1 MSKRR
6 VAITGLGLLTPCGR
20 GWQPYWQDL
29 LDSRS
34 SIRRISS
41 FQLNGFPS
49 KYAGEILDFDPAV
62 YIKQRKLL
70 KVMSRDIQFSVGA
83 SQLAI
88 EDAFLKL
95 DQIDRS
101 RFGISLGVGII
112 NNDLD
117 EIGVGIRSGLDGQGQ
132 FQMDKFGQDGI
143 RALFPLW
150 FLKYL
155 PNMPACHISIAHGLH
170 GPSNTITTSSAASTQ
185 AIGEAFLT
193 IQRGDADLMLAG
205 GADSKINAMGIS
217 RFHMLG
223 LLSQS
228 GSAAADFSY
237 CPFDKRHDGMVLGEG
252 SGLLVIEELEHARKR
267 GAKIYGEIVGYGS
280 SSDFNYDPRSI
291 EDFNGK
297 KLAMTRA
304 LHNAEMEPRE
314 IDFLMANGSGIPSED
329 IQEARAVESVF
340 QDAVQ
345 DLKITA
351 TKPITGHLVYGAGGV
366 EMAGALLALDRGI
379 IPPIAHFE
387 SPDPECDLPFV
398 KSRPQSEELDS
409 FLFNSF
415 GFGGQNASLAVRKA
429 QS

>member
-1 MSKRR
+1 MNKRR
-6 VAITGLGLLTPCGR
+6 VVITGLGLLTPSGR
-20 GWQPYWQDL
+20 GWTPYWQDL
-29 LDSRS
+29 LESRS
-34 SIRRISS
+34 RIRQISS

-49 KYAGEILDFDPAV
+49 KYAGEVLDFDPAF
-62 YIKQRKLL
+62 YITQRKLL
-70 KVMSRDIQFSVGA
+70 KVMSRDIQFSVAA

-88 EDAFLKL
+88 EDAALKL
-95 DQIDRS
+95 EETDRS
-101 RFGISLGVGII
+101 RFGIFLGVGII

-117 EIGVGIRSGLDGQGQ
+117 ELGVGIRSGLDTQGH

-228 GSAAADFSY
+228 YSADNQSY

-252 SGLLVIEELEHARKR
+252 AGLLVLEEWDHARAR
-267 GAKIYGEIVGYGS
+267 GAKIYGEIAGYGS

-291 EDFNGK
+291 EDFTGK

-304 LHNAEMEPRE
+304 LHNAGMEPGE

-340 QDAVQ
+340 AGAVG

-351 TKPITGHLVYGAGGV
+351 AKPITGHLVYGAGGV
-366 EMAGALLALDRGI
+366 EMAGALVSLVHGI

-387 SPDPECDLPFV
+387 SADPQCDLPFV
-398 KSRPQSEELDS
+398 KSRPETAEMVA

-429 QS
+429 SS

>member
-1 MSKRR
+1 MNRRR
-6 VAITGLGLLTPCGR
+6 VVITGLGLLTPSGR
-20 GWQPYWQDL
+20 GWQSYWQDFL
-29 LDSRS
+29 KSHSR
-34 SIRRISS
+34 IRQISS

-49 KYAGEILDFDPAV
+49 KYAGEISDFDPTF
-62 YIKQRKLL
+62 YIKQRKSL
-70 KVMSRDIQFSVGA
+70 KVMSRDIQLSLAA

-88 EDAFLKL
+88 EDASLQL
-95 DQIDRS
+95 EATDRN
-101 RFGISLGVGII
+101 RFGISLGLGII

-117 EIGVGIRSGLDGQGQ
+117 ELGVGIRGSLNHEGD
-132 FQMDKFGQDGI
+132 FQMNKFGQDGI
-143 RALFPLW
+143 RSLFPLW

-155 PNMPACHISIAHGLH
+155 PNMPACHISITHGLH

-205 GADSKINAMGIS
+205 GADSKINPMGIS

-223 LLSQS
+223 LLSQRNGTAIS
-228 GSAAADFSY
+228 SY
-237 CPFDKRHDGMVLGEG
+237 CPFDKRHDGIVLGEG
-252 SGLLVIEELEHARKR
+252 AGLLVLEEWSHARAR
-267 GAKIYGEIVGYGS
+267 GAKIYGEILGYGS

-291 EDFNGK
+291 EDFTGK
-297 KLAMTRA
+297 KLAMSRA
-304 LHNAEMEPRE
+304 LHNGNIEPKE
-314 IDFLMANGSGIPSED
+314 IDFLMANGSGLPSED

-340 QDAVQ
+340 QEALGN
-345 DLKITA
+345 LKITA

-366 EMAGALLALDRGI
+366 EMAGALLSLVNRV

-398 KSRPQSEELDS
+398 KSEPYSGELNS

-415 GFGGQNASLAVRKA
+415 GFGGQNASLAVRRA
-429 QS
+429 ES